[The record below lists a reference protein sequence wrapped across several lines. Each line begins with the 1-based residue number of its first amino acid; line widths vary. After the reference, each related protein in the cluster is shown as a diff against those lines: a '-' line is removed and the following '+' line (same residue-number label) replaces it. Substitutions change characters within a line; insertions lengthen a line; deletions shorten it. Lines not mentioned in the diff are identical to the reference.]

1 MEGLNEISTAISSEN
16 IQLLQNYIET
26 YRKKLQEK
34 VIAEEEFVRRKISN
48 KDVYVDYGA
57 MSDILEDAVI

>member
-1 MEGLNEISTAISSEN
+1 MEGLNEISTAIRSEN
-16 IQLLQNYIET
+16 FQLLQNYIET

-34 VIAEEEFVRRKISN
+34 VIAEEEFIRRKISN
-48 KDVYVDYGA
+48 KDAYVDYGA